1 MVKNLKNSEE
11 ADQKLLEELFKAQAH
26 LGHKTNRIHPKAK
39 KYIYRIE
46 NGVSIID
53 LTLTVPLLK
62 KAQEYIAKL
71 ASEKKVVLF
80 VATKKIASNIL
91 TDLCLKNNMPYI
103 STKWPAGF
111 LTNFETLM
119 KNIKK
124 MREMIKARDEG
135 EWKKLVKFEQ
145 SQLTKKL
152 VKLQRLYG
160 GLINIE
166 TVPDALCL
174 VDIKKEK
181 NALIEAKT
189 KSIPVIAI
197 VDTNVDPADVAYPIP
212 ANDDSLTS
220 IEYILKLLVESY
232 VKVRKIHN
240 PNDQIPMTN
249 KNSSPKSQ

>member
-1 MVKNLKNSEE
+1 MAKNLKNTEE
-11 ADQKLLEELFKAQAH
+11 ADQKLLEKLFKAQAH

-62 KAQEYIAKL
+62 KAQEYITKL

-80 VATKKIASNIL
+80 VATKKISSNML
-91 TDLCLKNNMPYI
+91 TDLCSKNNMSYI

-166 TVPDALCL
+166 TVPDALCI

-220 IEYILKLLVESY
+220 IEYILRLLVESY

-249 KNSSPKSQ
+249 KTPSLKSQ